1 MTVISSRSMDR
12 IKRWVPHLGFAAVM
26 AGALLSRDACFG
38 GAKRPPP
45 EPVPQQTAA
54 PASAEPAS
62 PPSSAAPAPTGTF
75 AAPP

>member
-1 MTVISSRSMDR
+1 MDR
-12 IKRWVPHLGFAAVM
+12 IKGWVPHIGFAAVM

-54 PASAEPAS
+54 PASPPPSAEPAS
-62 PPSSAAPAPTGTF
+62 PPASAAPAPTGTF